1 MKNSRKASEAYVFLV
16 STLALSWCVFW
27 GPLALFKVPAIS
39 FVSDVKGPW
48 WAIALFFTGGFVP
61 SLMGIFLTWKKQGI
75 AGVRL
80 FGKSIFQF
88 KLGRCWYLITF
99 LIITTGTVGQ
109 LIINKLLGHTFN
121 GNIFLAQ
128 FGSFLPLLIIGP
140 LSEEI
145 GWRGYALPRLQ
156 TRWNPLASSL
166 IIGLVWGLWH
176 LPLFMMIGT
185 SQHEI
190 GIPFISF
197 LIGMMANSIFYTWL
211 YNSTKMSL
219 WSAILLHWFYT
230 YVSQMVSSGV
240 TRSPLYNWLE
250 YLPYVIMAS
259 IVVLIWKPQK
269 LSSLHST

>member
-1 MKNSRKASEAYVFLV
+1 
-16 STLALSWCVFW
+16 
-27 GPLALFKVPAIS
+27 
-39 FVSDVKGPW
+39 
-48 WAIALFFTGGFVP
+48 
-61 SLMGIFLTWKKQGI
+61 
-75 AGVRL
+75 
-80 FGKSIFQF
+80 
-88 KLGRCWYLITF
+88 
-99 LIITTGTVGQ
+99 
-109 LIINKLLGHTFN
+109 
-121 GNIFLAQ
+121 LAQ

-197 LIGMMANSIFYTWL
+197 VIGMMANSIFYTWL
-211 YNSTKMSL
+211 YNNTKMSL